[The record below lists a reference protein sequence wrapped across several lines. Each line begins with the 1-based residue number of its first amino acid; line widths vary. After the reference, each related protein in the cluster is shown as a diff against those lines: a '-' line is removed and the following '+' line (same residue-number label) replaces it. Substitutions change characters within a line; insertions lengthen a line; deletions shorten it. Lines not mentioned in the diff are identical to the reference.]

1 MAGTALFDLDKTIT
15 RHGTWSRFVRYA
27 TGGGLDFWGKLPL
40 AGLQAVKYKAGLANR
55 ASVKVRSIELYLE
68 GRTRTELDALARRFV
83 EQDIAQGLRK
93 QARTVI
99 EAHRAAGDQLIIA
112 SAAVD
117 LIVAPMAEALGFDGY
132 ICTNL
137 QWDANDRLL
146 APLDGE
152 NCYGEEKLRRVEA
165 YFDGERPTG
174 PISFYSDHVTD
185 LPCLVWADKGV
196 AVNPNPPLRRQA
208 PANEV
213 EIVDWDA

>member
-15 RHGTWSRFVRYA
+15 RQGTWSRFVRYA
-27 TGGGLDFWGKLPL
+27 TGGGLGFWGKLPL
-40 AGLQAVKYKAGLANR
+40 AGLQAVKYKAGFANR
-55 ASVKVRSIELYLE
+55 ASVKERSIALYLE
-68 GRTRTELDALARRFV
+68 GRTRDELEGLARGFV
-83 EQDIAQGLRK
+83 ERDVAGGLRK
-93 QARTVI
+93 QARAVI
-99 EAHRAAGDQLIIA
+99 EAHKAAGDRLIIA

-132 ICTNL
+132 ISTNL
-137 QWDANDRLL
+137 QWDADGRLM

-165 YFDGERPTG
+165 YFDGVRPAG

-185 LPCLVWADKGV
+185 LPCLVWADRGV

-208 PANEV
+208 PTSGV
-213 EIVDWDA
+213 EIVDWDV

>member
-40 AGLQAVKYKAGLANR
+40 AGLQALNYKAGFADR
-55 ASVKVRSIELYLE
+55 ASVKERSIELYLQ
-68 GRTRTELDALARRFV
+68 GRSRAELEALARGFV
-83 EQDIAQGLRK
+83 ERDVAGGLRK
-93 QARTVI
+93 QARAVI
-99 EAHRAAGDQLIIA
+99 EEHKAAGDRLIIA

-117 LIVAPMAEALGFDGY
+117 LIVSPMAEALGFDGY

-137 QWDANDRLL
+137 QWDRDDRLL
-146 APLDGE
+146 APLHGE
-152 NCYGEEKLRRVEA
+152 NCYGEEKLARVKA
-165 YFDGERPTG
+165 YFDGVRPEG

-185 LPCLVWADKGV
+185 LPCLVWADRGV

-208 PANEV
+208 PANGVEV
-213 EIVDWDA
+213 VDWDV